1 VIKEHE
7 EREVSAREETEY
19 VYIEFVL
26 AVSISI
32 QIEEQI
38 SNREE

>member
-1 VIKEHE
+1 VTKEHE
-7 EREVSAREETEY
+7 ESEVVVLEETEY

-26 AVSISI
+26 VASIAI
-32 QIEEQI
+32 QIEEPI